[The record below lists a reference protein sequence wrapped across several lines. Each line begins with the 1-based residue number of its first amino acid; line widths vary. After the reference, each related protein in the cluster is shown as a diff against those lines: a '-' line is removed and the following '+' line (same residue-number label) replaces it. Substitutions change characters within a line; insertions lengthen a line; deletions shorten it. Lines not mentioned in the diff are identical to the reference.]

1 MPTTLL
7 APPTQTATSR
17 AAGPTSGKVS
27 DSDRGQVSVFH
38 KLGRVVTRHPVY
50 VVAAWLVVILG
61 AVALGLGSADK
72 WHVKAS
78 SQASQ
83 LSKQYESARAQAVA
97 DRAFPQSP
105 QSSTATLVVTRMDGA
120 ALTAADGD
128 VIAGLPQQLTA
139 DVADHSIGKKAAR
152 TELTT
157 PSVSPNHKVALTTTV
172 FDQSADDAG
181 TAQAVQLLRTA
192 TKHDLSGTGLQGRY
206 TGDAAGQADNAS
218 LESII
223 QVVMLGLIALL
234 LFVLFRSVLVVLISV
249 LSILLVGEAALGM
262 LTIAA
267 HLFHFTLDSSITGLL
282 PVVLFG
288 VGTDYIVF
296 LLFRYREGL
305 RDGEDHRTAM
315 AGAIGRV
322 GETVVA
328 SAFAVAVSFAALLA
342 SQLSSFRVLGPA
354 LGFAVVIMLLS
365 GLTLVPALLT
375 MWGKRLARR
384 PSWTAAKSARLAEA
398 AGRTVTRRPALVTVV
413 TAGLLAVLALGLAGM
428 KTSYDQ
434 NPYRPGSESALGYH
448 DLQTGFP
455 KGALS
460 PVKVYVSA
468 EQGTLSGSALNHYAA
483 ELDKL
488 PDVSDATVV
497 ALDKSAST
505 AEIDLPLTINPL
517 STKAL
522 DAVRHNIEPAAHNL
536 APTGTKALVGGDPA
550 TAADVR
556 SALGHDEKLIFPLA
570 GLLIGL
576 VLLLMLRA
584 LLAPLYL
591 MASVVLGFAATLG
604 AAVLIYQHLGHQ
616 AGINY
621 QLPLIVYLFVSSI
634 GTDYNILIIGRLRE
648 ELRKGLAPRA
658 AARAALS
665 KAGPAAA
672 AAAVILAASFGSLAI
687 SPSLRQIGFSVA
699 VGVLMSTFVTAW
711 LLIPSLTT
719 VLGRKALWPMR
730 TADRVRSGP
739 SALHAHGA
747 GRVGIPALATHYR
760 GEAVLV
766 AAAAGPNVGGHL

>member
-1 MPTTLL
+1 MADREVRPLGRSESL
-7 APPTQTATSR
+7 AADVRSNPA
-17 AAGPTSGKVS
+17 GKVS
-27 DSDRGQVSVFH
+27 GSDRGDVIVFH
-38 KLGRVVTRHPVY
+38 QLGRAVTRHPIH
-50 VVAAWLVVILG
+50 VVAAWLIVILG
-61 AVALGLGSADK
+61 AVALGMGNAGK

-78 SQASQ
+78 SHASQ
-83 LSKQYESARAQAVA
+83 LSNQYESARAQAVA
-97 DRAFPQSP
+97 DRAFPQSA
-105 QSSTATLVVTRMDGA
+105 QSSTATLVITRSDGT
-120 ALTAADGD
+120 ALNAADRD
-128 VIAGLPQQLTA
+128 VVARLPQQLTA
-139 DVADHSIGKKAAR
+139 EVARHSADKKEPR

-157 PSVSPNHKVALTTTV
+157 PSESPNRKVAITTAV
-172 FDQSADDAG
+172 FGKSADDPG
-181 TAQAVQLLRTA
+181 TAEVVKQLRTA
-192 TKHDLSGTGLQGRY
+192 TKLELSGTGLQGRY
-206 TGDAAGQADNAS
+206 TGDAAGQADIAS

-234 LFVLFRSVLVVLISV
+234 LFVLFRSVLVVLISL
-249 LSILLVGEAALGM
+249 LSIMLVGGAALGM

-328 SAFAVAVSFAALLA
+328 SAFAVAVSFAALLC

-384 PSWTAAKSARLAEA
+384 PSWTGVKSARLAEV
-398 AGRTVTRRPALVTVV
+398 AGRTVVRRPALVTLV
-413 TAGLLAVLALGLAGM
+413 TAGLLAVLAVGLAGM
-428 KTSYDQ
+428 KTSYDE
-434 NPYRPGSESALGYH
+434 NPYRSRSESARGYH

-468 EQGTLSGSALNHYAA
+468 GYGTLSAPVLHHYAA
-483 ELDKL
+483 ELDNL
-488 PDVSDATVV
+488 PNVGNASV
-497 ALDKSAST
+497 AGVDKSGRT
-505 AEIDLPLTINPL
+505 AEVDLPLTINPL
-517 STKAL
+517 SAEAI
-522 DAVRHNIEPAAHNL
+522 DAVQHSIEPAAHTL
-536 APTGTKALVGGDPA
+536 APAGTKAVVGGDTA
-550 TAADVR
+550 SAADIR
-556 SALGHDEKLIFPLA
+556 SALSHDEKVIFPLA

-591 MASVVLGFAATLG
+591 MGSVVLGFAATLG

-616 AGINY
+616 AGMSF

-634 GTDYNILIIGRLRE
+634 GTDYNILMIGRLRE
-648 ELRKGLAPRA
+648 ELRKGRSPRSA
-658 AARAALS
+658 AQAALT

-687 SPSLRQIGFSVA
+687 SPSLGQIGFSVA

-711 LLIPSLTT
+711 LLIPALTT
-719 VLGRKALWPMR
+719 ALGRKALWPMR
-730 TADRVRSGP
+730 IAEPSQRGP
-739 SALHAHGA
+739 VA
-747 GRVGIPALATHYR
+747 GVPALATD
-760 GEAVLV
+760 
-766 AAAAGPNVGGHL
+766 